1 MLIRNNEQFEQN
13 LHHIT
18 FFNFF
23 LSNKIS
29 KGKVIYLTFLFFLF
43 KCLLYMPIYIIYWFQ
58 KLYYL
63 VSVFVVS

>member
-1 MLIRNNEQFEQN
+1 MLIRNNEQFDQN

-23 LSNKIS
+23 LRNKIS

-43 KCLLYMPIYIIYWFQ
+43 KCLLYAHIYNI
-58 KLYYL
+58 L
-63 VSVFVVS
+63 VSKTLLFGKCFCS